1 MGRRL
6 TWIVALGALLVLLP
20 LAYAYIT
27 PNDPQYPGT
36 TTTGQW
42 NLRMIGVDK
51 TWKHTRGAGVKVA
64 IVGQG
69 VPLDVDADAGKPSHE
84 DRPINYRS
92 NLDGDTVAAG
102 DNAPHDASGT
112 SALMQ
117 LSIMAANTNN
127 GVGVA
132 SIAPEA
138 DVFVIRN
145 LGSGTDFAEGID
157 LARAISRDG
166 GAGDGSW
173 LHASITHS
181 RGHRRLRCSV
191 RRRGGRRV
199 GRQRKLYDVDRS
211 ARELLV
217 DHRD

>member
-69 VPLDVDADAGKPSHE
+69 VPLDVSADAGKPSHE
-84 DRPINYRS
+84 DRPSNYRS
-92 NLDGDTVAAG
+92 DLDFDAFDNDTSPQDAG
-102 DNAPHDASGT
+102 GSSG
-112 SALMQ
+112 LIQ
-117 LSIMAANTNN
+117 LSVLAANTNN
-127 GVGVA
+127 GLGMA
-132 SIAPEA
+132 SVAPEA
-138 DVFVIRN
+138 DVYLVKVFEP
-145 LGSGTDFAEGID
+145 GMS
-157 LARAISRDG
+157 
-166 GAGDGSW
+166 
-173 LHASITHS
+173 ASPST
-181 RGHRRLRCSV
+181 
-191 RRRGGRRV
+191 
-199 GRQRKLYDVDRS
+199 
-211 ARELLV
+211 A
-217 DHRD
+217 